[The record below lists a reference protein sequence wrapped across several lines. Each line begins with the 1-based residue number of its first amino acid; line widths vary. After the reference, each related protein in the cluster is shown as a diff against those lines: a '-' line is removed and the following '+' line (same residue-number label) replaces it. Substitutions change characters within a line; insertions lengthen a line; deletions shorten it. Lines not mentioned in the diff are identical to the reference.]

1 MSCFEAEEIA
11 KFLTMPL
18 KEYEAFEAGC
28 GPADCPGGKTKNSR
42 TIDAIYAR
50 EGKKA
55 KLEVAIVWKQAKK
68 FFNVKK
74 FEWVEG

>member
-11 KFLTMPL
+11 KFLTMPF

-42 TIDAIYAR
+42 TIDAICAR
-50 EGKKA
+50 EGKRP
-55 KLEVAIVWKQAKK
+55 
-68 FFNVKK
+68 N
-74 FEWVEG
+74 

>member
-11 KFLTMPL
+11 KFLTMPF

-55 KLEVAIVWKQAKK
+55 KLEVAIVWKQARK

>member
-1 MSCFEAEEIA
+1 MSCFKAEEIA
-11 KFLTMPL
+11 KVLTMPL
-18 KEYEAFEAGC
+18 KEYQDFEAGC
-28 GPADCPGGKTKNSR
+28 GTADCPGGKTKNSR
-42 TIDAIYAR
+42 IIDAIYAR

-55 KLEVAIVWKQAKK
+55 KLEVAIAWKQAKK

>member
-11 KFLTMPL
+11 KVLTMPL
-18 KEYEAFEAGC
+18 KEYQDFEAGC
-28 GPADCPGGKTKNSR
+28 GTADCPGGKTKNSR
-42 TIDAIYAR
+42 IIDAIYAR

-55 KLEVAIVWKQAKK
+55 KLEVAIAWKQAKK